1 MHEITRKLINDKEKK
16 ILLIV
21 LDGLGGLPFPSK
33 TELETAKTPN
43 LNKLVKKSETGVH
56 IPISNGI
63 TPGSGSAHLALF
75 GYDPLKFNI
84 GRGVIEALGLDMK
97 ITDKDLA
104 IRGNFATTKKV
115 GNKLIVSDRRAGRI
129 DTESNKRIVRLL
141 KKNIKKIDNVLVDFR
156 SGIEHRFACKLSFNK
171 KLSHDEC
178 FISDTDPQQVGI
190 SPLKAKNLN
199 KKSLHSSK
207 IAQKLINQISKVLI
221 KEKKANHALLRGF
234 SVFPQIPTF
243 RTLYNLNA
251 CSITTYPMYKGI
263 SSLLGMVPV
272 PSVTGSIASQVDT
285 LKKAYSKYN
294 FFYLHV
300 KKTDSYGEDG
310 DYKNK
315 IKIIEDFD
323 SNLPNVMALGF
334 DVVCITGDHST
345 PSRMQSHSWHPVPV
359 LVNSQNSFHGL
370 SKRFTEKEC
379 LKGSLGIFEAKNL
392 LNIMFAHA
400 GMLNKFGA

>member
-1 MHEITRKLINDKEKK
+1 MD
-16 ILLIV
+16 
-21 LDGLGGLPFPSK
+21 
-33 TELETAKTPN
+33 
-43 LNKLVKKSETGVH
+43 
-56 IPISNGI
+56 
-63 TPGSGSAHLALF
+63 
-75 GYDPLKFNI
+75 
-84 GRGVIEALGLDMK
+84 
-97 ITDKDLA
+97 
-104 IRGNFATTKKV
+104 
-115 GNKLIVSDRRAGRI
+115 
-129 DTESNKRIVRLL
+129 
-141 KKNIKKIDNVLVDFR
+141 
-156 SGIEHRFACKLSFNK
+156 
-171 KLSHDEC
+171 
-178 FISDTDPQQVGI
+178 
-190 SPLKAKNLN
+190 
-199 KKSLHSSK
+199 
-207 IAQKLINQISKVLI
+207 
-221 KEKKANHALLRGF
+221 
-234 SVFPQIPTF
+234 
-243 RTLYNLNA
+243 
-251 CSITTYPMYKGI
+251 KGI

-272 PSVTGSIASQVDT
+272 PSTTGSITSQVDT

>member
-1 MHEITRKLINDKEKK
+1 MHKITRQLINDKEKK

-21 LDGLGGLPFPSK
+21 LDGLGGLPFPLK
-33 TELETAKTPN
+33 TELETARTPN
-43 LNKLVKKSETGVH
+43 LNRLVKKSETGVH
-56 IPISNGI
+56 IPILNGI

-75 GYDPLKFNI
+75 GYDPLEFNI
-84 GRGVIEALGLDMK
+84 GRGVIEALGLDIK
-97 ITDKDLA
+97 ITNKDLA
-104 IRGNFATTKKV
+104 IRGNFATTKKIR
-115 GNKLIVSDRRAGRI
+115 NKLIVSDRRAGRI
-129 DTESNKRIVRLL
+129 DTESNKRIIKLL
-141 KKNIKKIDNVLVDFR
+141 KRNIKKIDNVLVDFK

-178 FISDTDPQQVGI
+178 LISDTDPQQVGI
-190 SPLKAKNLN
+190 SPLKARNLN

-207 IAQKLINQISKVLI
+207 IVQKLIDQISTVLV
-221 KEKKANHALLRGF
+221 KEKKANYALLRGV

-263 SSLLGMVPV
+263 SSLVGMVPA
-272 PSVTGSIASQVDT
+272 PSTTTSIASQVDT
-285 LKKAYSKYN
+285 LKKAYSRYN
-294 FFYLHV
+294 FFYLHI

-315 IKIIEDFD
+315 IKTIEDFD
-323 SNLPNVMALGF
+323 NNLPDIMDLDF
-334 DVVCITGDHST
+334 DVICITGDHST

-359 LVNSQNSFHGL
+359 LVNSRNSFYGF

-392 LNIMFAHA
+392 LNIILAHA
-400 GMLNKFGA
+400 DMLNKFGA

>member
-1 MHEITRKLINDKEKK
+1 MHKITRQLINDKEKK

-21 LDGLGGLPFPSK
+21 LDGLGGLPFPLK
-33 TELETAKTPN
+33 TELETARTPN
-43 LNKLVKKSETGVH
+43 LNRLVKKSETGVH
-56 IPISNGI
+56 IPILNGI

-75 GYDPLKFNI
+75 GYDPLEFNI
-84 GRGVIEALGLDMK
+84 GRGVIEALGLDIK
-97 ITDKDLA
+97 ITNKDLA
-104 IRGNFATTKKV
+104 IRGNFATTKKIR
-115 GNKLIVSDRRAGRI
+115 NKLIVSDRRAGRI
-129 DTESNKRIVRLL
+129 DTESNKRIIKLL
-141 KKNIKKIDNVLVDFR
+141 KRNIKKIDNVLVDFK

-178 FISDTDPQQVGI
+178 LISDTDPQQVGI
-190 SPLKAKNLN
+190 SPLKARNLN

-207 IAQKLINQISKVLI
+207 IVQKLVDQISTVLV
-221 KEKKANHALLRGF
+221 KEKKANYALLRGV

-263 SSLLGMVPV
+263 SSLVGMVPA
-272 PSVTGSIASQVDT
+272 PSTTTSIASQVDT
-285 LKKAYSKYN
+285 LKKAYSRYN
-294 FFYLHV
+294 FFYLHI

-315 IKIIEDFD
+315 IKTIEDFD
-323 SNLPNVMALGF
+323 NNLPDIMDLDF
-334 DVVCITGDHST
+334 DVICITGDHST

-359 LVNSQNSFHGL
+359 LVNSRNSFYGF

-392 LNIMFAHA
+392 LNIILAHA
-400 GMLNKFGA
+400 DMLNKFGA

>member
-1 MHEITRKLINDKEKK
+1 MHKITRQLINDKEKK

-21 LDGLGGLPFPSK
+21 LDGLGGLPFPLK
-33 TELETAKTPN
+33 TELETARTPN
-43 LNKLVKKSETGVH
+43 LNRLVKKSETGVH
-56 IPISNGI
+56 IPILNGI

-75 GYDPLKFNI
+75 GYDPLEFNI
-84 GRGVIEALGLDMK
+84 GRGVIEALGLDIK
-97 ITDKDLA
+97 ITNKDLA
-104 IRGNFATTKKV
+104 IRGNFATTKKIR
-115 GNKLIVSDRRAGRI
+115 NKLIVSDRRAGRI
-129 DTESNKRIVRLL
+129 DTESNKRIIKLL
-141 KKNIKKIDNVLVDFR
+141 KRNIKKIDNVLVDFK

-178 FISDTDPQQVGI
+178 LISDTDPQQVGI
-190 SPLKAKNLN
+190 SPLKARNLN

-207 IAQKLINQISKVLI
+207 IVQKLIDQISTVLV
-221 KEKKANHALLRGF
+221 KEKKANYALLRGV

-263 SSLLGMVPV
+263 SSLVGMVPA
-272 PSVTGSIASQVDT
+272 PSTTTSIASQVDT
-285 LKKAYSKYN
+285 LKKAYSRYN
-294 FFYLHV
+294 FFYLHI

-310 DYKNK
+310 DYENK
-315 IKIIEDFD
+315 IKTIEDFD
-323 SNLPNVMALGF
+323 NNLPDIMDLDF
-334 DVVCITGDHST
+334 DVICITGDHST

-359 LVNSQNSFHGL
+359 LVNSRNSFYGF

-392 LNIMFAHA
+392 LNIILAHA
-400 GMLNKFGA
+400 DMLNKFGA